1 MPYVLLTLAVIA
13 GAAAI
18 FLWYLDS
25 KQRRAQQAEQPP
37 AAVELPGQPEQTG
50 ASAELA
56 DAPSADIASANILG
70 NSVPN
75 TSIPGAGESVAAD
88 TEWSAQAT
96 YGDALRRG
104 RVLDDEELA
113 TAEQLPQQD
122 LAEQDLPQHDE
133 ESAAESAGDPIA
145 EAKAEVDNA
154 ELDTEEGSELDA
166 AAGAEPLVEPRSEL
180 DAEPHVESDL
190 ENDAEAESA
199 LASERQPEPT
209 EASQNP
215 ESAETLEAAEATETA
230 PKPEPD
236 LASNELLSAEENRSD
251 VSDASDVNDLSDA
264 AAVHADGVNGA
275 DHFEERDDAAE
286 QPTPVAPVAKPAG
299 PRRDSIIPGALR
311 RERRQWAEKNGF
323 SFSKHD
329 EYLVDEWTRGAAAG
343 GAAPK
348 DIVQGSAY
356 GHEMVLMDLGGV
368 NVMAMRTGAAT
379 EIVVDF
385 RRVDRDQR
393 NDRTTGEAVF
403 DDLLEVGHIADFTVY
418 ATDAA
423 VASRMIDARVVTA
436 CDSLPEIVTAVWM
449 ESDWVLAQTDKGSH
463 ASDWDEMLAPL
474 GLLADVARV
483 LPPRSMANQILKFE
497 GADPT
502 RMMGPKQPPAFEN
515 NQLLHVVPDPQD
527 HPPIQRP
534 SEPVELPTRSKAEAR
549 GYLEPYALGVDEV
562 DAIADGVDKSQ
573 EGGHRKRPHVKR
585 DLSAGPSIFGDE

>member
-25 KQRRAQQAEQPP
+25 KQRRAQQTEQPP
-37 AAVELPGQPEQTG
+37 AAVESPGQPEQTG

-56 DAPSADIASANILG
+56 DAPSTDIASAN
-70 NSVPN
+70 VPDA
-75 TSIPGAGESVAAD
+75 SIPSVDIPDAEESVATD

-122 LAEQDLPQHDE
+122 LAEQDLPQQDE
-133 ESAAESAGDPIA
+133 EFAAESAADPIA
-145 EAKAEVDNA
+145 EANAEVNNA

-166 AAGAEPLVEPRSEL
+166 AAGAEPLVEP
-180 DAEPHVESDL
+180 HVESDL
-190 ENDAEAESA
+190 ENDAETDSA
-199 LASERQPEPT
+199 LVSEWQPEPT
-209 EASQNP
+209 EPSENP
-215 ESAETLEAAEATETA
+215 ESAEALEAAEATETA
-230 PKPEPD
+230 PKPEPG

-251 VSDASDVNDLSDA
+251 ASDASDANDLSDA

-585 DLSAGPSIFGDE
+585 DLSAGPSIFDDE

>member
-1 MPYVLLTLAVIA
+1 MPYVLLTLAVIV

-25 KQRRAQQAEQPP
+25 KQRRAQQTEQPP
-37 AAVELPGQPEQTG
+37 AAVESPGQPEQTG

-56 DAPSADIASANILG
+56 DAPSTDIASAN
-70 NSVPN
+70 VPGV
-75 TSIPGAGESVAAD
+75 SIPNVDIPDAEDSVAAD

-122 LAEQDLPQHDE
+122 E
-133 ESAAESAGDPIA
+133 EFAAESAADPIA
-145 EAKAEVDNA
+145 EANAEVDN
-154 ELDTEEGSELDA
+154 
-166 AAGAEPLVEPRSEL
+166 AEPLVEPRSEL
-180 DAEPHVESDL
+180 DAEPHIESDIDS
-190 ENDAEAESA
+190 DAEAESA
-199 LASERQPEPT
+199 LESERQPEPT
-209 EASQNP
+209 EDSETP
-215 ESAETLEAAEATETA
+215 KTAETSETTETPETIETA
-230 PKPEPD
+230 PKPEPG
-236 LASNELLSAEENRSD
+236 LESNELLSAEENRSD
-251 VSDASDVNDLSDA
+251 VSDVNDLS
-264 AAVHADGVNGA
+264 
-275 DHFEERDDAAE
+275 DAAE

-585 DLSAGPSIFGDE
+585 DLSAGPSIFDDE

>member
-25 KQRRAQQAEQPP
+25 KQRRAQQTEQPP
-37 AAVELPGQPEQTG
+37 AAVESPGQPEQTG

-56 DAPSADIASANILG
+56 DTPSTDIASAN
-70 NSVPN
+70 VPGA
-75 TSIPGAGESVAAD
+75 SIPSVDIPDAEESVATD

-122 LAEQDLPQHDE
+122 LAEQDLPQQDE
-133 ESAAESAGDPIA
+133 EFAAESAADPIA
-145 EAKAEVDNA
+145 EANAEVNNA

-166 AAGAEPLVEPRSEL
+166 AAGAEPLVEP
-180 DAEPHVESDL
+180 HVESDL
-190 ENDAEAESA
+190 ENDAETDSA
-199 LASERQPEPT
+199 LVSEWQPEPT
-209 EASQNP
+209 EPSENP
-215 ESAETLEAAEATETA
+215 ESAEALEAAEATETA
-230 PKPEPD
+230 PKPEPG

-251 VSDASDVNDLSDA
+251 ASDASDANDLSDA

-585 DLSAGPSIFGDE
+585 DLSAGPSIFDDE

>member
-56 DAPSADIASANILG
+56 DAPSTDIASAN
-70 NSVPN
+70 VPGA
-75 TSIPGAGESVAAD
+75 SIPSVDIPDAEDSVAAD

-133 ESAAESAGDPIA
+133 ESAVESAADSAVDPIA
-145 EAKAEVDNA
+145 EANAEVDNA
-154 ELDTEEGSELDA
+154 ELDS
-166 AAGAEPLVEPRSEL
+166 AEPLVEPRSEL

-199 LASERQPEPT
+199 LVSERQPEPT
-209 EASQNP
+209 EASENP
-215 ESAETLEAAEATETA
+215 ESAEALEAAEATETA
-230 PKPEPD
+230 PKPEPG
-236 LASNELLSAEENRSD
+236 LASNELFSAEENRSD
-251 VSDASDVNDLSDA
+251 VSDTSDANDLSDA

-286 QPTPVAPVAKPAG
+286 QPTPVAKPAG

>member
-37 AAVELPGQPEQTG
+37 AAVESPGQPEQTG
-50 ASAELA
+50 ASGELA
-56 DAPSADIASANILG
+56 DAPSTDIPG
-70 NSVPN
+70 TSVPD
-75 TSIPGAGESVAAD
+75 AEESVAAD

-122 LAEQDLPQHDE
+122 LPQHDE
-133 ESAAESAGDPIA
+133 ESAAESAADSVA
-145 EAKAEVDNA
+145 EANTEVDDA
-154 ELDTEEGSELDA
+154 ELDS
-166 AAGAEPLVEPRSEL
+166 AEPLVEPRSEL
-180 DAEPHVESDL
+180 DAEPHVEPHVESDL

-199 LASERQPEPT
+199 LVSEWQPEPT
-209 EASQNP
+209 EPPETAETSETTKTAETSETTETTENP
-215 ESAETLEAAEATETA
+215 ETIETA
-230 PKPEPD
+230 PKPEPG
-236 LASNELLSAEENRSD
+236 LASDELLSAEENRSD
-251 VSDASDVNDLSDA
+251 ASDASDANDLSDA

-275 DHFEERDDAAE
+275 DHFEERHDAAE

>member
-37 AAVELPGQPEQTG
+37 AAVESPGQPEQTG

-56 DAPSADIASANILG
+56 DAPSADIASA
-70 NSVPN
+70 
-75 TSIPGAGESVAAD
+75 SIPGAEESVAAG

-122 LAEQDLPQHDE
+122 LPQQDLAEQDE
-133 ESAAESAGDPIA
+133 ESAAESAADPIA
-145 EAKAEVDNA
+145 EANAGVNNA
-154 ELDTEEGSELDA
+154 ELDS
-166 AAGAEPLVEPRSEL
+166 AEPLVEPRSEL

-199 LASERQPEPT
+199 LVSERQPEPT
-209 EASQNP
+209 EASETP
-215 ESAETLEAAEATETA
+215 KTAETSETTETPETIETA
-230 PKPEPD
+230 PKPEPG
-236 LASNELLSAEENRSD
+236 LASDELLSAEENRSHA
-251 VSDASDVNDLSDA
+251 SDASDASDANDLSDA

-275 DHFEERDDAAE
+275 DHFEERHDAAE

-356 GHEMVLMDLGGV
+356 GHEMVLIDLGGV

>member
-37 AAVELPGQPEQTG
+37 AAVESPGQPEQTG

-56 DAPSADIASANILG
+56 DAPSADIASA
-70 NSVPN
+70 
-75 TSIPGAGESVAAD
+75 SIPGAEESVAAG

-122 LAEQDLPQHDE
+122 LPQQDLAEQDE
-133 ESAAESAGDPIA
+133 ESAADPIA
-145 EAKAEVDNA
+145 EANAGVNNA
-154 ELDTEEGSELDA
+154 ELDS
-166 AAGAEPLVEPRSEL
+166 AEPLVEPRSEL

-199 LASERQPEPT
+199 LVSERQPEPT
-209 EASQNP
+209 EDSEPP
-215 ESAETLEAAEATETA
+215 ETAETSETTKTAETSETTETTETPETIETA
-230 PKPEPD
+230 PKPEPG
-236 LASNELLSAEENRSD
+236 LASDELLSAEENRSD
-251 VSDASDVNDLSDA
+251 ASDANDLSDA

>member
-37 AAVELPGQPEQTG
+37 AAVESPGQPEQTG
-50 ASAELA
+50 ASGELA
-56 DAPSADIASANILG
+56 DAPSTDIPDAE
-70 NSVPN
+70 
-75 TSIPGAGESVAAD
+75 ESVATD

-133 ESAAESAGDPIA
+133 EFAAESAADPIA
-145 EAKAEVDNA
+145 EANAEVDN
-154 ELDTEEGSELDA
+154 
-166 AAGAEPLVEPRSEL
+166 AEPLVEPRSEL
-180 DAEPHVESDL
+180 DAEPHVEPHVESDL

-199 LASERQPEPT
+199 LVSEWQPEPT
-209 EASQNP
+209 EPPETAETSETTKTAETSETTETTENP
-215 ESAETLEAAEATETA
+215 ETIETA
-230 PKPEPD
+230 PKPEPG
-236 LASNELLSAEENRSD
+236 LASDELLSAEENRSD
-251 VSDASDVNDLSDA
+251 ASDASDANDLSDA

-275 DHFEERDDAAE
+275 DHFEERHDAAE

>member
-37 AAVELPGQPEQTG
+37 AAVESPGQPEQTG
-50 ASAELA
+50 ASGELA
-56 DAPSADIASANILG
+56 DAPSADIARANILG

-145 EAKAEVDNA
+145 EANAEVDDA
-154 ELDTEEGSELDA
+154 ELDS
-166 AAGAEPLVEPRSEL
+166 AEPLVEPRSEL

-199 LASERQPEPT
+199 LESERQPEPT
-209 EASQNP
+209 EDSETP
-215 ESAETLEAAEATETA
+215 KTAETSETTETPETA
-230 PKPEPD
+230 PKPEPG

-251 VSDASDVNDLSDA
+251 ASDASDANDLSD
-264 AAVHADGVNGA
+264 ADGVNGA

>member
-56 DAPSADIASANILG
+56 DAPSADIARAN
-70 NSVPN
+70 VPGA
-75 TSIPGAGESVAAD
+75 SIPSVDIPDAEESVATD

-122 LAEQDLPQHDE
+122 E
-133 ESAAESAGDPIA
+133 ESAAESAADSVA
-145 EAKAEVDNA
+145 EANAEVDNA
-154 ELDTEEGSELDA
+154 ELDS
-166 AAGAEPLVEPRSEL
+166 AEPLVEPRSEL

-199 LASERQPEPT
+199 LESERQPEPT
-209 EASQNP
+209 EASENP
-215 ESAETLEAAEATETA
+215 ESAEALEAAEATETA

-251 VSDASDVNDLSDA
+251 ASDANDLSDA
-264 AAVHADGVNGA
+264 AAVHADGVDGA
-275 DHFEERDDAAE
+275 DHFEERHDAAE

>member
-25 KQRRAQQAEQPP
+25 KQRRAQQTEQPP
-37 AAVELPGQPEQTG
+37 AAVESPGQPEQTG

-56 DAPSADIASANILG
+56 DAPSTDIASAN
-70 NSVPN
+70 VPGA
-75 TSIPGAGESVAAD
+75 SIPSVDIPDAEESVATD

-122 LAEQDLPQHDE
+122 LAEQDLPQQDE
-133 ESAAESAGDPIA
+133 EFAAESAADPIA
-145 EAKAEVDNA
+145 EANAEVNNA

-166 AAGAEPLVEPRSEL
+166 AAGAEPLVEP
-180 DAEPHVESDL
+180 HVESDL
-190 ENDAEAESA
+190 ENDAETDSA
-199 LASERQPEPT
+199 LVSEWQPEPT
-209 EASQNP
+209 EPSENP
-215 ESAETLEAAEATETA
+215 ESAEALEAAEATETA
-230 PKPEPD
+230 PKPEPG

-251 VSDASDVNDLSDA
+251 ASDASDANDLSDA

-585 DLSAGPSIFGDE
+585 DLSAGPSIFDDE

>member
-56 DAPSADIASANILG
+56 DAPSADIARANILG
-70 NSVPN
+70 
-75 TSIPGAGESVAAD
+75 AEESVAAD

-122 LAEQDLPQHDE
+122 LPQQDLPQRDE
-133 ESAAESAGDPIA
+133 EFVAESAGDPIA
-145 EAKAEVDNA
+145 EAN
-154 ELDTEEGSELDA
+154 TE
-166 AAGAEPLVEPRSEL
+166 PQI
-180 DAEPHVESDL
+180 ESDID
-190 ENDAEAESA
+190 NDAEAESA
-199 LASERQPEPT
+199 LESERQPEPT
-209 EASQNP
+209 EDSEPPETAETSETTKTAETSETTETTENP
-215 ESAETLEAAEATETA
+215 ETIETA
-230 PKPEPD
+230 PKPEPG

-251 VSDASDVNDLSDA
+251 VSDASDANDLSDA

>member
-37 AAVELPGQPEQTG
+37 AAVESPGQPEQTG
-50 ASAELA
+50 ASGELA
-56 DAPSADIASANILG
+56 DAPSADIARA
-70 NSVPN
+70 
-75 TSIPGAGESVAAD
+75 SIPGAEESVAAG

-122 LAEQDLPQHDE
+122 LAEQDE
-133 ESAAESAGDPIA
+133 ESAAESAADPIA
-145 EAKAEVDNA
+145 EANAGVNNA
-154 ELDTEEGSELDA
+154 ELDS
-166 AAGAEPLVEPRSEL
+166 AEPLVEPRSEL

-199 LASERQPEPT
+199 LVSERQPEPT
-209 EASQNP
+209 EASETP
-215 ESAETLEAAEATETA
+215 KTAETSETTETPETIETA
-230 PKPEPD
+230 PKPEPG
-236 LASNELLSAEENRSD
+236 LASDELLSAEENRSHA
-251 VSDASDVNDLSDA
+251 SDASDVNDLSDA

-275 DHFEERDDAAE
+275 DHFEERHDAAE

-585 DLSAGPSIFGDE
+585 DLSAGPSIFDDE

>member
-56 DAPSADIASANILG
+56 DAPSTDIPGA
-70 NSVPN
+70 SVPN
-75 TSIPGAGESVAAD
+75 DSIPDAEESVAAD

-122 LAEQDLPQHDE
+122 LPQHDE
-133 ESAAESAGDPIA
+133 ESAAESAADSAVDPIA
-145 EAKAEVDNA
+145 EANAEVDNA
-154 ELDTEEGSELDA
+154 ELDS
-166 AAGAEPLVEPRSEL
+166 AEPLVEPRSEL

-199 LASERQPEPT
+199 LESERQPEPT
-209 EASQNP
+209 EASEAP
-215 ESAETLEAAEATETA
+215 KTAETSETTEATENPETA
-230 PKPEPD
+230 PKPEPG
-236 LASNELLSAEENRSD
+236 LASDELLSAEENRSD
-251 VSDASDVNDLSDA
+251 ASDASDANDLSDA
-264 AAVHADGVNGA
+264 AAVHADGVDGA
-275 DHFEERDDAAE
+275 DHFEERHDAAE
-286 QPTPVAPVAKPAG
+286 QPTPVAKPAG

>member
-37 AAVELPGQPEQTG
+37 AAVESPGQPEQTG

-56 DAPSADIASANILG
+56 DAPSADIASADIASANILG
-70 NSVPN
+70 TSVPN
-75 TSIPGAGESVAAD
+75 TSIPDAEESVATD

-133 ESAAESAGDPIA
+133 ESATESAADPIA
-145 EAKAEVDNA
+145 EANAGVNNA

-190 ENDAEAESA
+190 ENDAETDSA
-199 LASERQPEPT
+199 LVSERQPEPT
-209 EASQNP
+209 EASENP
-215 ESAETLEAAEATETA
+215 ESAEALEATEVTETA
-230 PKPEPD
+230 PKPEPG
-236 LASNELLSAEENRSD
+236 LESNELLSAEENRSD

-264 AAVHADGVNGA
+264 AEH
-275 DHFEERDDAAE
+275 
-286 QPTPVAPVAKPAG
+286 PTPVAPIAKPAG

-585 DLSAGPSIFGDE
+585 DLSAGPSIFDDE

>member
-56 DAPSADIASANILG
+56 DAPSADIASAN
-70 NSVPN
+70 VPGA
-75 TSIPGAGESVAAD
+75 SIPSVDIPDAEDSVAAD

-96 YGDALRRG
+96 YGDVLRRG

-122 LAEQDLPQHDE
+122 LAEQDE
-133 ESAAESAGDPIA
+133 EFAAESAGDPIA
-145 EAKAEVDNA
+145 EANAGVNNA
-154 ELDTEEGSELDA
+154 ELDS
-166 AAGAEPLVEPRSEL
+166 AEPLVEPRSEL

-199 LASERQPEPT
+199 LVSERQPEPT
-209 EASQNP
+209 EASETP
-215 ESAETLEAAEATETA
+215 KTAETSETTEATENPETA
-230 PKPEPD
+230 PKPEPG
-236 LASNELLSAEENRSD
+236 LASDELLSAEENRSD
-251 VSDASDVNDLSDA
+251 ASDANDLSDA
-264 AAVHADGVNGA
+264 AAVHADGVDGA
-275 DHFEERDDAAE
+275 DHFEERHDAAE

-562 DAIADGVDKSQ
+562 DAIADGADKSQ

>member
-122 LAEQDLPQHDE
+122 LAEQDLPQQDE
-133 ESAAESAGDPIA
+133 EFAAESAGDPIA
-145 EAKAEVDNA
+145 EANAEVDNA
-154 ELDTEEGSELDA
+154 ELDS
-166 AAGAEPLVEPRSEL
+166 AEPLVEPRSEL

-199 LASERQPEPT
+199 LESERQPEPT
-209 EASQNP
+209 EASETP
-215 ESAETLEAAEATETA
+215 KTAEALEAAEATETA
-230 PKPEPD
+230 PKPEPG
-236 LASNELLSAEENRSD
+236 LASNELFSAEENRSDVSDVNDHRSD
-251 VSDASDVNDLSDA
+251 VSDASDVNDLS
-264 AAVHADGVNGA
+264 
-275 DHFEERDDAAE
+275 DAAE

>member
-25 KQRRAQQAEQPP
+25 KQRRAQQTEQPP
-37 AAVELPGQPEQTG
+37 AAVESPGQPEQTG

-56 DAPSADIASANILG
+56 DAPSTDIASAN
-70 NSVPN
+70 VPGA
-75 TSIPGAGESVAAD
+75 SIPSVDIPDAEDSVATD

-122 LAEQDLPQHDE
+122 LPQQDE
-133 ESAAESAGDPIA
+133 ESAAESAADPIV
-145 EAKAEVDNA
+145 EANAGVNNA

-190 ENDAEAESA
+190 ENDAETDSA
-199 LASERQPEPT
+199 LVSERQPEPT
-209 EASQNP
+209 EASENP
-215 ESAETLEAAEATETA
+215 ETAEALEAAKATETV
-230 PKPEPD
+230 PKPEPG
-236 LASNELLSAEENRSD
+236 LESNELLSAEENRSD
-251 VSDASDVNDLSDA
+251 VSDVNDHRSDVSDVNDLS
-264 AAVHADGVNGA
+264 
-275 DHFEERDDAAE
+275 DAAE

-585 DLSAGPSIFGDE
+585 DLSAGPSIFDDE

>member
-56 DAPSADIASANILG
+56 DAPSTD
-70 NSVPN
+70 
-75 TSIPGAGESVAAD
+75 IPGASIPSVDIPDAEGSVATD

-133 ESAAESAGDPIA
+133 EFAAESAADSAVDPIA
-145 EAKAEVDNA
+145 EANTEVDDA
-154 ELDTEEGSELDA
+154 ELDS
-166 AAGAEPLVEPRSEL
+166 AEPLVEPRSEL

-199 LASERQPEPT
+199 LESERQPEPT
-209 EASQNP
+209 EDSETP
-215 ESAETLEAAEATETA
+215 KTAETSETTETPETA
-230 PKPEPD
+230 PKPEPG

-251 VSDASDVNDLSDA
+251 ASDASDANDLS
-264 AAVHADGVNGA
+264 
-275 DHFEERDDAAE
+275 DAAE

>member
-37 AAVELPGQPEQTG
+37 AAVELPGQPEQTA

-56 DAPSADIASANILG
+56 DAPRSNVPGA
-70 NSVPN
+70 SVPN
-75 TSIPGAGESVAAD
+75 DSIPDAEESVAAD

-122 LAEQDLPQHDE
+122 LPQRDE
-133 ESAAESAGDPIA
+133 ESAAESVADSVA
-145 EAKAEVDNA
+145 EAN
-154 ELDTEEGSELDA
+154 T
-166 AAGAEPLVEPRSEL
+166 
-180 DAEPHVESDL
+180 EPHVESDID
-190 ENDAEAESA
+190 NDAKAEPA
-199 LASERQPEPT
+199 LESERQPEPT
-209 EASQNP
+209 EDSEPPETAETSETAETTGNP
-215 ESAETLEAAEATETA
+215 ETIETA
-230 PKPEPD
+230 PKPEPG

-251 VSDASDVNDLSDA
+251 VSDASDASDANDLSDA

>member
-1 MPYVLLTLAVIA
+1 MPYVLLTLAVIV

-25 KQRRAQQAEQPP
+25 KQRRAQQTEQPP
-37 AAVELPGQPEQTG
+37 AAVESPGQPEQTG

-56 DAPSADIASANILG
+56 DAPSTDIASAN
-70 NSVPN
+70 VPGA
-75 TSIPGAGESVAAD
+75 SIPSVDIPDAEDSVATD

-133 ESAAESAGDPIA
+133 ESAAESAADPIA
-145 EAKAEVDNA
+145 EANAGVNNA

-190 ENDAEAESA
+190 ENDAETD
-199 LASERQPEPT
+199 LPLVSERQPEPT
-209 EASQNP
+209 EASENP
-215 ESAETLEAAEATETA
+215 ETAEALEAAKATETA
-230 PKPEPD
+230 PKPEPG
-236 LASNELLSAEENRSD
+236 LESNELLSAEENRSD

-264 AAVHADGVNGA
+264 AEH
-275 DHFEERDDAAE
+275 
-286 QPTPVAPVAKPAG
+286 PTPVAPVAKPAG

-502 RMMGPKQPPAFEN
+502 RMMGPKQPPAFEH

-573 EGGHRKRPHVKR
+573 EGEHRKRPHVKR
-585 DLSAGPSIFGDE
+585 DLSAGPSIFDDE

>member
-25 KQRRAQQAEQPP
+25 KQRRAQQTEQPP
-37 AAVELPGQPEQTG
+37 AAVESPGQPEQTG

-56 DAPSADIASANILG
+56 DAPSTDIASAN
-70 NSVPN
+70 VPGA
-75 TSIPGAGESVAAD
+75 SIPSVDIPDAEESVATG

-122 LAEQDLPQHDE
+122 LAEQDLAEQDLPQQDE
-133 ESAAESAGDPIA
+133 EFAAESAADPIA
-145 EAKAEVDNA
+145 EANAGVNNA

-180 DAEPHVESDL
+180 DVEPHVESDL
-190 ENDAEAESA
+190 ENDAETDSA
-199 LASERQPEPT
+199 LVSERQPEPT
-209 EASQNP
+209 EASENP
-215 ESAETLEAAEATETA
+215 ETAEALEAAKATETV
-230 PKPEPD
+230 PKPEPG
-236 LASNELLSAEENRSD
+236 LESNELLSAEENRSD
-251 VSDASDVNDLSDA
+251 VSDVNDHRSDVSDVNDLSDA
-264 AAVHADGVNGA
+264 AEH
-275 DHFEERDDAAE
+275 
-286 QPTPVAPVAKPAG
+286 PTPVAPIAKPAG

-573 EGGHRKRPHVKR
+573 EGEHRKRPHVKR
-585 DLSAGPSIFGDE
+585 DLSAGPSIFDDE

>member
-37 AAVELPGQPEQTG
+37 AAVESPGQPEQTG

-56 DAPSADIASANILG
+56 DAPSADIPGA
-70 NSVPN
+70 
-75 TSIPGAGESVAAD
+75 SIPGAEESVAAG

-122 LAEQDLPQHDE
+122 LAEQDLPQQDE
-133 ESAAESAGDPIA
+133 EFAAESAGDPIA
-145 EAKAEVDNA
+145 EANAEVDNA
-154 ELDTEEGSELDA
+154 ELDS
-166 AAGAEPLVEPRSEL
+166 AEPLVEPRSEL

-215 ESAETLEAAEATETA
+215 ESAEALEAAEATETA

-264 AAVHADGVNGA
+264 A
-275 DHFEERDDAAE
+275 E
-286 QPTPVAPVAKPAG
+286 QPTPVTPVAKPAG

-585 DLSAGPSIFGDE
+585 DLSAGPSIFDDE

>member
-56 DAPSADIASANILG
+56 DAPSTDIASA
-70 NSVPN
+70 
-75 TSIPGAGESVAAD
+75 SIPGAEESVAAD

-96 YGDALRRG
+96 YGDALRWG

-122 LAEQDLPQHDE
+122 LAEQDLPQQDE
-133 ESAAESAGDPIA
+133 EFAAESAGDPIA
-145 EAKAEVDNA
+145 EANAEVDNA
-154 ELDTEEGSELDA
+154 ELDS
-166 AAGAEPLVEPRSEL
+166 AEPLVEPRSEL

-199 LASERQPEPT
+199 LESERQPEPT
-209 EASQNP
+209 EASETP
-215 ESAETLEAAEATETA
+215 KTAETSETTETPETIETA
-230 PKPEPD
+230 PKPEPG
-236 LASNELLSAEENRSD
+236 LASDELLSAEENRSD
-251 VSDASDVNDLSDA
+251 ASDASDANDLSDA

-286 QPTPVAPVAKPAG
+286 QPTPVAKPAG

>member
-25 KQRRAQQAEQPP
+25 KQRRAQQTEQPP
-37 AAVELPGQPEQTG
+37 AAVESPGQPEQTG

-56 DAPSADIASANILG
+56 DAPSTDIASAN
-70 NSVPN
+70 VPGA
-75 TSIPGAGESVAAD
+75 SIPSVDIPDAEDSVAAD

-122 LAEQDLPQHDE
+122 LPQHDE
-133 ESAAESAGDPIA
+133 ESAAESAADPIA
-145 EAKAEVDNA
+145 EANAEVDNA

-166 AAGAEPLVEPRSEL
+166 AAGAEPHVEPRSEL
-180 DAEPHVESDL
+180 DAEPHVESDIGS
-190 ENDAEAESA
+190 DAEAESA
-199 LASERQPEPT
+199 LESERQPEPT
-209 EASQNP
+209 AASEHPEA
-215 ESAETLEAAEATETA
+215 AEALEAAEATETA
-230 PKPEPD
+230 PKAEPG
-236 LASNELLSAEENRSD
+236 LESNELLSAEENRSD

-264 AAVHADGVNGA
+264 AEH
-275 DHFEERDDAAE
+275 
-286 QPTPVAPVAKPAG
+286 PTPVAPVAKPAG